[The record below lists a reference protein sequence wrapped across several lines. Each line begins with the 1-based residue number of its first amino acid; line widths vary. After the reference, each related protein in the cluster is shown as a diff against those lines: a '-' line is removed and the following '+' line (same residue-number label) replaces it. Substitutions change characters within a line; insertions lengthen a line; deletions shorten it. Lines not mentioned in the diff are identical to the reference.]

1 MPTET
6 APRQAGYGSYIDG
19 QVAQG
24 YTHDQAVQLAAWKQ
38 AVDQLHDLSV
48 TLANAIATKNTAA
61 QAELETQIAYWK
73 GQTQQLAAE
82 TKTAGQPSAF
92 LQALA
97 GFSDQVQRFG
107 GAAAQGVGGLLAEVE
122 GLLKNLPILIPII
135 LGLLLLGVLARRGW
149 LTVPGA

>member
-6 APRQAGYGSYIDG
+6 DLRQAGYGSYIDG

-38 AVDQLHDLSV
+38 AVDQLHDLSL
-48 TLANAIATKNTAA
+48 TLSNAIATKNTAA

-73 GQTQQLAAE
+73 GQAQQLAAE
-82 TKTAGQPSAF
+82 TQTAGQPAAF

-97 GFSDQVQRFG
+97 SFSDQVQQFG

-122 GLLKNLPILIPII
+122 GLLKNLPVIIPVVLVLI
-135 LGLLLLGVLARRGW
+135 GLAFLARKGW
-149 LTVPGA
+149 LRVPA

>member
-6 APRQAGYGSYIDG
+6 ELRQAGYGSYIDG
-19 QVAQG
+19 QVGSG

-48 TLANAIATKNTAA
+48 TMANAIATKNTAA
-61 QAELETQIAYWK
+61 QAALQTQIDYWK
-73 GQTQQLAAE
+73 AQTRQLAAE
-82 TKTAGQPSAF
+82 TQTAGQPSAF

-97 GFSDQVQRFG
+97 GFSDQVQQFG

-122 GLLKNLPILIPII
+122 GLLKNLPVLIPVVLVLIA
-135 LGLLLLGVLARRGW
+135 VAFLARRGW
-149 LTVPGA
+149 LTVPA